1 MADLL
6 LYKDTVSYNNA
17 FYILGILYCA
27 LVTFAGIIIG
37 ITDGP
42 HFSAV

>member
-6 LYKDTVSYNNA
+6 PYKDTVSYNA

-27 LVTFAGIIIG
+27 LVTFVGIIIG